1 MEIIIVCSSF
11 ASTKY
16 CILTK
21 MVSCLSNLL
30 KHSILK
36 PINVS
41 LFTKHNNRLVYFMN
55 IYCLPTIKPNLSLPI
70 FPFSSP
76 INESL
81 FNNFFLTFWPEFQ
94 RVTNTSFLRFSS
106 DSTSNSISIQW
117 HPHPYPY
124 PHSRIRIR
132 IRIRIRRWN
141 GLPAKEQQ
149 ETIKDIKLIKLAI
162 NKAKGD

>member
-81 FNNFFLTFWPEFQ
+81 FNNFFDFLARISKGYEHKFSQVQFRFHFQ
-94 RVTNTSFLRFSS
+94 FHFNSMASASVSVPAFS
-106 DSTSNSISIQW
+106 
-117 HPHPYPY
+117 YPD
-124 PHSRIRIR
+124 PHSHSYSQMEWTARQRATR
-132 IRIRIRRWN
+132 N
-141 GLPAKEQQ
+141 
-149 ETIKDIKLIKLAI
+149 
-162 NKAKGD
+162 NKRH